1 MNFFGIT
8 APGLE
13 GILAAELKRLGVRV
27 GQSVPGGVEF
37 RGDQGS
43 LWKANLWSR
52 ITSRIVVR
60 ADEFHA
66 STFHELERRAKKIEW
81 EKFIAPGSPVRFR
94 VTCRKSKLYHSDA
107 VAERL
112 GNAATRTA
120 GAKVAQDSDDEES
133 SSDAQLFVV
142 RIANDICTVSADSS
156 GDLLH
161 RRGYRQ
167 AVAKAPLRETLAA
180 AMLVGSEWNT
190 SAPLIDPMC
199 GSGTI
204 AIEAAMIARRIAPGI
219 GREFAFEKWPDHDAT
234 GWKSLTDA
242 ARAAQLEKAPS
253 RIIASDRD
261 AGAVE
266 AAKANAARA
275 GVEEDIEIGNRSV
288 SEIEFP
294 EEPGWLVSNPPY
306 GLRVGESGPLRNLYS
321 RLGRILA
328 ERAPGYVLALL
339 SADRALDAQLGLDL
353 REIFR
358 TTNGGI
364 PVRLVTGRNS

>member
-1 MNFFGIT
+1 
-8 APGLE
+8 
-13 GILAAELKRLGVRV
+13 
-27 GQSVPGGVEF
+27 VEF
-37 RGDQGS
+37 RGDRAN

-52 ITSRIVVR
+52 VASRIVVR

-81 EKFIAPGSPVRFR
+81 KRFVPPGSAVRFR

-112 GNAATRTA
+112 GKAAARA
-120 GAKVAQDSDDEES
+120 VDAKVAQDSDDEDA

-142 RIANDICTVSADSS
+142 RLANDICTISADSS

-180 AMLVGSEWNT
+180 AMLIGSGWKT
-190 SAPLIDPMC
+190 SSPLIDPMC

-204 AIEAAMIARRIAPGI
+204 PIEGAMMARRIAPGI
-219 GREFAFEKWPDHDAT
+219 GRRFAFEKWPDHDAA
-234 GWKSLTDA
+234 GWKSTTDA
-242 ARAAQLEKAPS
+242 ARAAELRKAPA

-266 AAKANAARA
+266 ATKANAARA
-275 GVEEDIEIGNRSV
+275 GVENDIEIGKRSV

-294 EEPGWLVSNPPY
+294 GEPGWVVSNPPY

-321 RLGRILA
+321 RLGRILE

-364 PVRLVTGRNS
+364 PVRLVAGRHS